1 MAINLAAERDLL
13 LPGLAA
19 ITGKYRQIEP
29 QWKRV
34 FRTIT
39 SKMQFERTVQ
49 ARYTSLAVAKDE
61 GANTLFDNNAGQRW
75 IYNMEPIEAGL
86 GYAITRKAIDDNLY
100 KADFNPMNLG
110 LAKSFADYWEIQAAN
125 IFNTAG
131 TYNANI
137 GGDGVSLLNA
147 AHPLTETSPFVG
159 GSWGNRPSVDVDLNE
174 QTLIA
179 GMKAIRTGFVNEAGL
194 KVRARARRLLVP
206 VGLEDVA
213 IRLIK
218 TNLRPGTADN
228 DVNAIHTLSGGI
240 HEFEVFDYFTSN
252 YAWFLQTDI
261 EGLIHIDRVPF
272 ELDMHVD
279 FLTDNLLVKGY
290 QRAGFFYNDPRA
302 LWGSVPTS

>member
-19 ITGKYRQIEP
+19 VTGQYRNIEP

-34 FRTIT
+34 FRTIQ
-39 SKMQFERTVQ
+39 SRMQIERTVQ
-49 ARYTSLAVAKDE
+49 ARYLALAALKDE
-61 GANTLFDNNAGQRW
+61 GAPTLMDNNAGQRW

-100 KADFNPMNLG
+100 KSDFNPMNLG

-131 TYNANI
+131 TYNPSI
-137 GGDGVSLLNA
+137 GGDGVSLLNS

-159 GSWGNRPSVDVDLNE
+159 GSWANRPSVDQDLNE
-174 QTLIA
+174 STLIA
-179 GMKAIRTGFVNEAGL
+179 GLKQIRSGFVNEAGL
-194 KVRARARRLLVP
+194 KIRARGKLLLVP
-206 VGLEDVA
+206 VNLEDVA
-213 IRLIK
+213 ARLIK
-218 TNLRPGTADN
+218 TDMRPGTSDN
-228 DVNAIHTLSGGI
+228 DMNAIHTVAGGI
-240 HEFEVFDYFTSN
+240 HDYEVFDYFTSSF
-252 YAWFLQTDI
+252 AWFIKTDV
-261 EGLIHIDRVPF
+261 EGLIHIDRIGF

-279 FLTDNLLVKGY
+279 FMTDNLLVKGY

-302 LWGSVPTS
+302 LFGSLPTS

>member
-19 ITGKYRQIEP
+19 ITGQYKNIEP

-34 FRTIT
+34 FRTIQ
-39 SKMQFERTVQ
+39 SRMQIERTVQ
-49 ARYTSLAVAKDE
+49 ARYLSLAALKDE
-61 GANTLFDNNAGQRW
+61 GAPTLMDNNAGQRW

-100 KADFNPMNLG
+100 KSDFNPMNLG

-131 TYNANI
+131 TYSASI
-137 GGDGVSLLNA
+137 GGDGVSLLNS

-159 GSWGNRPSVDVDLNE
+159 GSWANRPSVDVDLNE
-174 QTLIA
+174 ATLI
-179 GMKAIRTGFVNEAGL
+179 GGLKQIRSGFVNEAGL
-194 KVRARARRLLVP
+194 KIRARGKLLLVP
-206 VGLEDVA
+206 VNLEDVA

-218 TNLRPGTADN
+218 TDLRPGTSDN
-228 DVNAIHTLSGGI
+228 DANAIHSLSGGL
-240 HEFEVFDYFTSN
+240 HDFEVFDYFTSSFS
-252 YAWFLQTDI
+252 WFIKTDV
-261 EGLIHIDRVPF
+261 EGLIHIDRVGF

-279 FLTDNLLVKGY
+279 FMTDNLLVKGY
-290 QRAGFFYNDPRA
+290 QRAGFFYNDPRC
-302 LWGSVPTS
+302 LYGSLPTS

>member
-19 ITGKYRQIEP
+19 ITGQYRNIEP

-34 FRTIT
+34 FRSIQ
-39 SKMQFERTVQ
+39 SKMQIERTVQ
-49 ARYTSLAVAKDE
+49 ARYLQLAALKEE
-61 GANTLFDNNAGQRW
+61 GAQTLFDNNAGQRW

-100 KADFNPMNLG
+100 KSDFNPMNLG

-131 TYNANI
+131 TYNASI

-159 GSWGNRPSVDVDLNE
+159 GSWANRPSVDVDLNE
-174 QTLIA
+174 ATLIA
-179 GMKAIRTGFVNEAGL
+179 GLKQIRAGFVNEAGL
-194 KVRARARRLLVP
+194 KIRARGRLLCAP
-206 VGLEDVA
+206 IALEDVC

-218 TNLRPGTADN
+218 AELRPGTTDN
-228 DVNAIHTLSGGI
+228 DPNAIHTLSGGL
-240 HEFEVFDYFTSN
+240 HDFEIFDYFTSN
-252 YAWFLQTDI
+252 FAWFIKTDV
-261 EGLIHIDRVPF
+261 EGLVHIDRIPF

-279 FLTDNLLVKGY
+279 FMTDNLLVKGY
-290 QRAGFFYNDPRA
+290 QRAGFFYNDPRC
-302 LWGSVPTS
+302 LYGSLPTS